1 MKRRE
6 FIASSIAAAAGASA
20 LASDSLAQT
29 PSKPMPEFY
38 ELRQYHLR
46 TTMRQDFSDYLK
58 DVSVPALNRATERW
72 GPKGVQVIGVSLEP
86 DAAHVSQT
94 AKEWDVRYDVYPV
107 VQGQEKTTEALFPN
121 GLPTSLFVRKGEMTV
136 HEKRLDDT
144 DLDRLIPSLL
154 DSAQ

>member
-1 MKRRE
+1 VTTVRELVGKRPAVVA
-6 FIASSIAAAAGASA
+6 FWASYCAPCKA
-20 LASDSLAQT
+20 
-29 PSKPMPEFY
+29 E
-38 ELRQYHLR
+38 
-46 TTMRQDFSDYLK
+46 
-58 DVSVPALNRATERW
+58 VPALNRATERW

-94 AKEWDVRYDVYPV
+94 AKAWDVRYDVYPV